1 MLHSGHLAAKSF
13 TGNGLAVAEAHSLGS
28 GFQEIPA
35 ILWLSSLKSVK
46 QALKKDMAIRFGT
59 SGWRAVIADDFTFAG
74 VRQVT
79 EAICA
84 HFEKSDEPKKPV
96 IIGHDTRFLGE
107 RFAAECAGVVSAHG
121 FRTLLCNQPTPT
133 PTISYAIRSEKA
145 VCGINFT
152 ASHNPPEYNGMKL
165 STGDGAPAL
174 PEITKHVEGL
184 ILERA
189 GVVDSLR
196 AKKAQTSDFE
206 TYSPRQAY
214 LDDLKKK
221 IRFNVISKAGGRY
234 AFDPLWGTGR
244 GYLDEALRMHG
255 LEVETIHDWRDV
267 LFGGRSPEPEVTHL
281 TELRE
286 LVVARKCTLG
296 LATDG
301 DGDRFGVIDAN
312 GEFITPNQLIAVL
325 FDYLAESRTWSGGV
339 ARSVATSHLVDR
351 VAEARG
357 LPVYETPVG
366 FKFIGELINEDKI
379 ILGGEESAG
388 LSIKGHYPEKDGIL
402 ACLLA
407 AEAVAARGE
416 SLTQQLNK
424 LYERVGRLEAGR
436 IGVRLTEELMKSLSG
451 KLNQDP
457 MEIGGR
463 AIARTNRMD
472 GVKFIFGDGSWLLMR
487 PSGTEPLV
495 RIYAESESATDLE
508 VLLEQGR
515 KFLLG

>member
-1 MLHSGHLAAKSF
+1 MLHSGHLAAKSL
-13 TGNGLAVAEAHSLGS
+13 TGNGLAVSEAHSLGS
-28 GFQEIPA
+28 GPSEIPG
-35 ILWLSSLKSVK
+35 ILWLSSSK
-46 QALKKDMAIRFGT
+46 QLSSFLKKPMAIRFGT

-74 VRQVT
+74 VRKVT
-79 EAICA
+79 EAICT
-84 HFEKSDEPKKPV
+84 HFKTSDRAGKSV
-96 IIGHDTRFLGE
+96 VIGHDTRFLGE
-107 RFAAECAGVVSAHG
+107 RFAAECAGIVSSHG
-121 FRTLLCNQPTPT
+121 FRTLLCSQPTPT
-133 PTISYAIRSEKA
+133 PTIAHAIRTEGA

-184 ILERA
+184 IA
-189 GVVDSLR
+189 DSKLD
-196 AKKAQTSDFE
+196 AEKKPQSAAFE

-214 LDDLKKK
+214 LEDLKTK
-221 IRFNVISKAGGRY
+221 IRFEVIAKAAGRY

-267 LFGGRSPEPEVTHL
+267 LFGGQSPEPEASHL
-281 TELRE
+281 SELRE
-286 LVVARKCTLG
+286 LVISKKCTLG

-301 DGDRFGVIDAN
+301 DGDRFGVIDSN
-312 GEFITPNQLIAVL
+312 GEFITPNQLIALL
-325 FDYLAESRTWSGGV
+325 FDYLAESRNWTGGV

-366 FKFIGELINEDKI
+366 FKFIGELINDDKI

-416 SLTQQLNK
+416 SLTQQLTK
-424 LYERVGRLEAGR
+424 LYSRVGRLEAGR
-436 IGVRLTEELMKSLSG
+436 IGVRLTDELMKSLSG
-451 KLNQDP
+451 KLSQDP
-457 MEIGGR
+457 TEIGGR
-463 AIARTNRMD
+463 RIERTNRLD
-472 GVKFIFGDGSWLLMR
+472 GVKFIFSDGSWLLMR

-515 KFLLG
+515 KYLLG